1 MTGLSQSDLEAARNR
16 LAAEREDTEAR
27 LGALQRDFESIVS
40 SSVSA
45 AGADDEHDP
54 EGSSTAFD
62 RQHVA
67 ALIRQAGD
75 HLAEIARAEQRL
87 DDGSYGTCERCG
99 RPIGA
104 ERLAARPAAATC
116 IGCAAAR
123 PRAIRLD
130 NFGSDAGLGG
140 HPAGLDRSG
149 QGGVI
154 AFVLVGGQVGEFGD
168 APLERW

>member
-1 MTGLSQSDLEAARNR
+1 MTGISGPEQASARSR
-16 LAAEREDTEAR
+16 LATERKDTEAR
-27 LGALQRDFESIVS
+27 LAALQRDFEGIVS
-40 SSVSA
+40 SAASA

-67 ALIRQAGD
+67 ALIRQARD
-75 HLAEIARAEQRL
+75 QLAGIARAEQRL

-99 RPIGA
+99 RPVGG

-123 PRAIRLD
+123 
-130 NFGSDAGLGG
+130 G
-140 HPAGLDRSG
+140 
-149 QGGVI
+149 
-154 AFVLVGGQVGEFGD
+154 
-168 APLERW
+168 